1 MATCDD
7 VRKRRCV
14 MRSGYTE
21 GPIQGARVLVVDDE
35 PTNLNLLETVL
46 SRVGYQIALF
56 MRGQDAL
63 AAAGEFAPDV
73 ILLDIRMPGLDGY
86 EVCRRL
92 KTDVK
97 TRGVPI
103 IFMSGLTSGDDIAA
117 GFSAGGVDFVTK
129 PVRQLELLARLNMHI
144 RLFRAYHSLA
154 EQHQALRELEEY
166 RDTLV
171 HMVVHDMRSP
181 LQSILGHLQLIEQ
194 SAGDR
199 LGKDDRL
206 CLSQAIG
213 ATRRLSRL
221 TSEIIDV
228 NRLETRCMSVHA
240 RPLALLPLV
249 NRLVTSEIVCT
260 RGHQIALAVGVDCP
274 LLEADPLLLERILMN
289 LLDNAI
295 KYSPDGTTVTV
306 GAAPDPH
313 GVRVWV
319 QNQGVGV
326 PEEHQQ
332 RIFQKFTTL
341 HQDDGLREKSSGLG
355 LAFCKLAV
363 EAQGGKIGVE
373 NPPEGGCRFWFV
385 VPSVDVS

>member
-1 MATCDD
+1 M
-7 VRKRRCV
+7 
-14 MRSGYTE
+14 
-21 GPIQGARVLVVDDE
+21 LVVDDE
-35 PTNLNLLETVL
+35 PSNLNLLETVL

-86 EVCRRL
+86 EVCSRL
-92 KTDVK
+92 KADVK
-97 TRGVPI
+97 TRGVPV

-117 GFSAGGVDFVTK
+117 GFNAGGVDFVTK
-129 PVRQLELLARLNMHI
+129 PVHQLELLARLNMHV
-144 RLFRAYHSLA
+144 RLFRAYNSLA
-154 EQHQALRELEEY
+154 EQHQALRELEKY

-181 LQSILGHLQLIEQ
+181 LQSILGHLQFIEQ

-228 NRLETRCMSVHA
+228 NRLETKCMPVHS
-240 RPLALLPLV
+240 RPVALLSLV
-249 NRLVTSEIVCT
+249 NRLVTSEIVYT
-260 RGHQIALAVGVDCP
+260 RGHKIAVTVGVDCP
-274 LLEADPLLLERILMN
+274 RLEADPLLLERVLMN
-289 LLDNAI
+289 LIDNAI
-295 KYSPDGTTVTV
+295 KYSPDDTTVTV

-326 PEEHQQ
+326 PAEHQQ

-373 NPPEGGCRFWFV
+373 NPLEGGCRFWFV
-385 VPSVDVS
+385 IPSVDVS